1 MAGAGSRFAQAGYKE
16 PKPFIP
22 LNGQTMIEKVIE
34 NIAVP
39 GAKFFLLTRIE
50 HMSYLPNTS
59 LCDRSDVAFIPI
71 EKMTEGAAC
80 TVLRAEGFIDNDEP
94 LIIANSDQFV
104 DYDRHRWQEFIKQVD
119 AGIMTFPANEPRWS
133 YSLEENGRVIRVA
146 EKQVISD
153 KATVGLYYFAKG
165 RFFVKA
171 AHEMILKNIRVNN
184 EFYVCPTFNEL
195 VGHITVRNFDVRKMY
210 GLGTPEDFT
219 KNAELIAKC
228 A

>member
-1 MAGAGSRFAQAGYKE
+1 
-16 PKPFIP
+16 
-22 LNGQTMIEKVIE
+22 
-34 NIAVP
+34 
-39 GAKFFLLTRIE
+39 
-50 HMSYLPNTS
+50 
-59 LCDRSDVAFIPI
+59 
-71 EKMTEGAAC
+71 
-80 TVLRAEGFIDNDEP
+80 VLRAEGFIDNDEP

-104 DYDRHRWQEFIKQVD
+104 DYDRHKWQEFIKKVD

-133 YSLEENGRVIRVA
+133 YSLEENGRVVRVA

-165 RFFVKA
+165 KYFVKA

-195 VGHITVRNFDVRKMY
+195 VDEITVRNFDVRQMY
-210 GLGTPEDFT
+210 GLGTPEDFC